1 MSTSNPFPE
10 GFPTRIL
17 VLGCDGFIGH
27 HLVRRLLSIPGLDV
41 VGWDRYRK
49 RVAELERHPRFTF
62 RQSDIASVGSNL
74 GEDIARSQAVVNLA
88 ALCNPSLYG
97 TRTLDVIRSNFTDV
111 EPVVKL
117 CAEFGAKLVHLST
130 CEVFGRTLRSWLPD
144 QGTELPAQLDIL
156 DEDLTPFLLGPLSS
170 TRWSYACAKQLSERL
185 IEAWGREQG
194 LAWTI
199 VRPFNFIGPGM
210 DYLPGHDGEGVPRVL
225 ACFMKALIDREPL
238 RLVDGGAT
246 RRTFLHISE
255 AVDALVRI
263 LERPESTSSQVI
275 HLGNAANET
284 DIRGLAVAM
293 RSIWA
298 RLRED
303 PSILD
308 LPLENVRAEDFYG
321 PGYDDSD
328 RRIPGMKKAHA
339 LLGWTPILSLHETLN
354 LTLRDY
360 HQRYPETRK

>member
-1 MSTSNPFPE
+1 MPTTNPFPE
-10 GFPTRIL
+10 GFPTRVL

-27 HLVRRLLSIPGLDV
+27 HLVRRLLSFPEVEV
-41 VGWDRYRK
+41 VGWDRCR
-49 RVAELERHPRFTF
+49 RRLSDMETHSRFTF
-62 RQSDIASVGSNL
+62 RLADIALDTSL
-74 GEDIARSQAVVNLA
+74 LEKDIAGSEVVVNLA

-111 EPVVKL
+111 EPVVRL
-117 CAEFGAKLVHLST
+117 CARSGTKLIHLST
-130 CEVFGRTLRSWLPD
+130 SEVFGRTLRSWLPD
-144 QGTELPAQLDIL
+144 QGIGLPGELDVL
-156 DEDLTPFLLGPLSS
+156 DEDATPFLLGPLSS

-194 LAWTI
+194 LEWTI

-238 RLVDGGAT
+238 RLVDGGAA

-255 AVDALVRI
+255 AVEALVLI
-263 LERPESTSSQVI
+263 LTRPGPTSRQVI
-275 HLGNAANET
+275 HLGNASNET

-298 RLRED
+298 RLRKS

-308 LPLENVRAEDFYG
+308 LPLEDVDAEDFYG

-328 RRIPGMKKAHA
+328 RRSLGMKKAHM
-339 LLGWTPILSLHETLN
+339 LLGWTPILSLEETLE
-354 LTLRDY
+354 LTMRDY
-360 HQRYPETRK
+360 HERFPETVQ